1 MNNKIIALS
10 IVSASDIAVVKPDF
24 TYNWTISNPKDFQ
37 DILHEF
43 GMDVTSMWE
52 VQDDVIHTTRM
63 NKVVQCTRYVGSER
77 TDKEWINSGYA
88 SREAKDKSSGSK
100 LLNDIYRGKG
110 MTE

>member
-1 MNNKIIALS
+1 MKTQIIALS
-10 IVSASDIAVVKPDF
+10 IVSAADIAVVKPDF
-24 TYNWTISNPKDFQ
+24 TYDWTISNPKAFQ